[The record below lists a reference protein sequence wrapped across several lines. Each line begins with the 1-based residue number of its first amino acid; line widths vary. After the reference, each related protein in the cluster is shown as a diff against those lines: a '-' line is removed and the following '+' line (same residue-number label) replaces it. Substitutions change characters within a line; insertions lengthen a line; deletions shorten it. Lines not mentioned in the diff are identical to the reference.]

1 MKLEP
6 PALPCLNLLS
16 PEDKTR
22 LHEAIQEI
30 LETIGMEV
38 RHDRARELLLKG
50 GAQETPE
57 GRILIPPSMLGRA
70 LESAPESV
78 ALFDRE
84 GEPALDLGGRRSYFG
99 TGSDLWYQIDL
110 QSGERR
116 PSVLE
121 DTARAAR
128 LAQGLDN
135 LDFVM
140 TAAHASD
147 VEPARAYLAEAAQ
160 IILNT
165 AKPMVHIAMDL
176 PDLEAMWELAC
187 LVRGGEDQARDKPY
201 MVHYAEPTSPLR
213 HGRDSLAKLLFCA
226 EKGLPLVYSPAPLA
240 GSTAPLT
247 VAGHVAQGLAE
258 GLFGLVLHQL
268 RNPGAPFIMGMG
280 PAVLDM
286 VTTQSSYNAPE
297 YYLGYLAA
305 VEMGHFYGLPSF
317 GYAGTSD
324 SQIPDGQAAMES
336 GVLIY
341 LSSLIGANL
350 NHDVGYL
357 DFGRTGALEFMVM
370 GDEFISQTRRFMRG
384 VPVNDETL
392 ALEVIRAGAQG
403 RQYLTNP
410 HTLRHCRTEQWRP
423 RLFNRTG
430 YDKWRAAGAWDLRE
444 AARQRALAIL
454 EQEPARPLDP
464 KLAQGVLQVVEDF
477 RP

>member
-1 MKLEP
+1 MNQSSSSLPRLTLLEQ
-6 PALPCLNLLS
+6 
-16 PEDKTR
+16 EDKNR
-22 LHEAIQEI
+22 LSGAVIEI
-30 LETIGMEV
+30 LESIGMEV
-38 RHDRARELLLKG
+38 HLDEARDLLIKG
-50 GAQETPE
+50 GAREDSS
-57 GRILIPPSMLGRA
+57 GRICLPPVMLEAA
-70 LESAPESV
+70 LVSAPKNV
-78 ALFDRE
+78 LLFDRE
-84 GEPALDLGGRRSYFG
+84 GEPALDLGERRAYFG

-147 VEPARAYLAEAAQ
+147 VEPERAYLAEVAQ
-160 IILNT
+160 LILNT
-165 AKPMVHIAMDL
+165 SKPMIHIAKDV
-176 PDLEAMWELAC
+176 PDLAAMWELAS
-187 LVRGGEDQARDKPY
+187 LVRGGEEGARVKPY
-201 MVHYAEPTSPLR
+201 MIHYAEPTSPLK

-226 EKGLPLVYSPAPLA
+226 EKGIPLVYSPAPLA

-268 RNPGAPFIMGMG
+268 KNPGAPFIMGMG
-280 PAVLDM
+280 PAILDM

-297 YYLGYLAA
+297 YYLGYLTA
-305 VEMGHFYGLPSF
+305 VEMSHYYGLPSF

-324 SQIPDGQAAMES
+324 AQIPDGQAALES
-336 GVLIY
+336 GLLIY

-370 GDEFISQTRRFMRG
+370 GDEFISQARRFMRG
-384 VPVNDETL
+384 VPVNEETL

-403 RQYLTNP
+403 KQYLTNP
-410 HTLRHCRTEQWRP
+410 HTLRHCRSEQWRP
-423 RLFNRTG
+423 RLLNRLG
-430 YDKWRAAGAWDLRE
+430 YEKWRRSGAPDLQE
-444 AARQRALAIL
+444 AARKRALAIL
-454 EQEPARPLDP
+454 DGGPGKPPAPD
-464 KLAQGVLQVVEDF
+464 LAGRVLRVVDKF